1 MSEQYPGHTPESE
14 PAAHALPEPNEGDGR
29 PQKGVGPFSARELIL
44 VIIGG
49 VALLTSFFSIV
60 HFSFHPIWAVGLDWV
75 LAALVPAA
83 AALLILLRRVAPA
96 AITRVGSLSI
106 DQFASVA
113 FSVGAVTWISRL
125 AWGAQG
131 GDSFLTWV
139 PWLET
144 LLMLAGVFFTVVA
157 PFVPPFREDFE
168 GRAER
173 VAHPAARA
181 ARPIRHEPRPA
192 AAGWTP
198 GQFVGQPYSQQPH
211 YGQQPG
217 MQPGQQP
224 YGQPAPQGQQPFN
237 PPYGQPQQFG
247 QQPGYGQPFAQQP
260 YGQQQAY
267 GQQQPYGQQQYGEQQ
282 YGEQQYGEQPHGDQP
297 VGTAPGDQAESQPV
311 DPSLAASASQEVAG
325 LHVTEPDAEQPAPAH
340 GHGDVDD
347 LARLMGHDADGQ
359 PAAQPAPANQPF
371 WALVPEERDV
381 VDETGAPLFRIGPT
395 AWALV
400 LEDRGEV
407 YVVRDDDGRVGYLHD
422 VSGVTRG

>member
-75 LAALVPAA
+75 LAVLVPAA

-96 AITRVGSLSI
+96 AIRRVGSLSI

-131 GDSFLTWV
+131 GDAFLTWV

-168 GRAER
+168 GRPER
-173 VAHPAARA
+173 VAHPAARD

-192 AAGWTP
+192 TPGWTP
-198 GQFVGQPYSQQPH
+198 GQFVGQPYGQQQH
-211 YGQQPG
+211 FGQQPG
-217 MQPGQQP
+217 MQHGQQP
-224 YGQPAPQGQQPFN
+224 YGQPAPHGQQPFGQ
-237 PPYGQPQQFG
+237 PYGQPQQFG
-247 QQPGYGQPFAQQP
+247 QPQPYGQPYAQQS

-267 GQQQPYGQQQYGEQQ
+267 GQQQPYGQQPY
-282 YGEQQYGEQPHGDQP
+282 GDQP
-297 VGTAPGDQAESQPV
+297 AGAAPGNQAESQPV
-311 DPSLAASASQEVAG
+311 NPYLAASASQEVAG
-325 LHVTEPDAEQPAPAH
+325 LHVPEPDAEQPAPAPE
-340 GHGDVDD
+340 HGDVDD
-347 LARLMGHDADGQ
+347 LARLMGHGADKQGDAQQGAAAQ
-359 PAAQPAPANQPF
+359 QAAQPAPANQPF

-407 YVVRDDDGRVGYLHD
+407 FVVRDDDGRVGYLHD